1 MKGILAIDTNIVING
16 LFSLL
21 FVIFSLMIGL
31 KIASKYREHKQR
43 TLILVGITWIGMSK
57 PWWGSSTSFIVYLF
71 NGVGLP
77 IFLYILINF
86 SFISLVIII
95 WLVALN
101 ELTKIKKFMVIIG
114 AFIIY
119 AIIFEA
125 LILYFLFTDISILGV
140 LTDPVNIDLGL
151 FLIVYLLIDLVIFI
165 ISGFYFAF
173 KSLQSDKLE
182 IKLKGKF
189 LLLAFLIYLIGAA
202 LETVLS
208 FPPFRLILVFSAI
221 IFYIGFMMPE
231 MIKKRFLKE

>member
-1 MKGILAIDTNIVING
+1 MAIDTNIVING

-21 FVIFSLMIGL
+21 FVIFSLIIGL
-31 KIASKYREHKQR
+31 KIALKFREYKQR
-43 TLILVGITWIGMSK
+43 TFILIGITWIGMSK
-57 PWWGSSTSFIVYLF
+57 PWWGSSIGFLVYLI
-71 NGVGLP
+71 NGVGIS

-86 SFISLVIII
+86 SFISLIII
-95 WLVALN
+95 VWLVALN
-101 ELTKIKKFMVIIG
+101 DLTSLKKFKVIIG

-125 LILYFLFTDISILGV
+125 LILYFLATDISILGV

-151 FLIVYLLIDLVIFI
+151 FLIVYLLLDLVIFI

-173 KSLQSDKLE
+173 KSLKSDKPE

-202 LETVLS
+202 IETVLS
-208 FPPFRLILVFSAI
+208 FPPSRLILVLSAI
-221 IFYIGFMMPE
+221 MFYIGFMMPE
-231 MIKKRFLKE
+231 IIKKRFLKEK